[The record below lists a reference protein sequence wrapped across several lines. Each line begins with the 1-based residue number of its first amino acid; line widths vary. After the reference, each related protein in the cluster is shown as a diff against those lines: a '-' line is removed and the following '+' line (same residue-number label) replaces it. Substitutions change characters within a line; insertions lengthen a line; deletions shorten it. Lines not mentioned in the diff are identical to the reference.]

1 MDRINQVIL
10 QNLFLFLFHTLVSV
24 VALFYTFHTEDG
36 YEVSLTETHNIL
48 VYLSNDDR
56 IDFLRA
62 SRVTLEHQ
70 LIMFN
75 RKVKILNI
83 TQNIRNGYYSPLTL
97 SSYLLVNNIS
107 TSVFADSYRA
117 SPRHVHNAFIPIH
130 TYYRLMRW
138 IYGKTYDPFGS
149 DGLDGLHPLLESMK
163 YHQNKIHTTYFFL
176 LYTSPTILFAL
187 VVHRLQKRFFSN

>member
-10 QNLFLFLFHTLVSV
+10 QNLFLFLFHTLVSI

-56 IDFLRA
+56 IDFLRT
-62 SRVTLEHQ
+62 SRVTLDHQ

-75 RKVKILNI
+75 KKVKIMNI

-107 TSVFADSYRA
+107 TSVFADSYHL
-117 SPRHVHNAFIPIH
+117 SPKDLHHIFIPIRA
-130 TYYRLMRW
+130 YYNLMRW
-138 IYGKTYDPFGS
+138 IYNETYDPFGS
-149 DGLDGLHPLLESMK
+149 NNIDSLHPLPAWMK
-163 YHQNKIHTTYFFL
+163 YHQNKIRTSYLCLVYMIPLVSVVVL
-176 LYTSPTILFAL
+176 LRMTG
-187 VVHRLQKRFFSN
+187 

>member
-10 QNLFLFLFHTLVSV
+10 QNLFLFLFHTLVSI

-117 SPRHVHNAFIPIH
+117 SPRHVHNAFIPVRV
-130 TYYRLMRW
+130 YYHLMRM

-163 YHQNKIHTTYFFL
+163 YHQNKIRTGYFCLVYMIPL
-176 LYTSPTILFAL
+176 LSVVLIL
-187 VVHRLQKRFFSN
+187 RMTG